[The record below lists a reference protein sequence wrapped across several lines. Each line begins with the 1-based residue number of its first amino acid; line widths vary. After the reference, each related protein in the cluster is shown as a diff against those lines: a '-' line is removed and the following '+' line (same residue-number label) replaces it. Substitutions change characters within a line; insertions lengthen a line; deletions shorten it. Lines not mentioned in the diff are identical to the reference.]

1 MFPSKELVLSAY
13 KVLSTLS
20 EDPTQQGATQKV
32 SALRYFFAMDAFT
45 RTTGRGVCDS
55 RNSVDRQRFTSAVA
69 DVVAISDVQY
79 TVAFYNSLAS
89 HHGDCNTGS
98 NFFSAGQVKNS
109 TIDPSAECPY
119 PKRSG
124 WLPLLTIK
132 NGGISI
138 CKMKLQTG
146 YANAHSYLGNG
157 LQHAAFFIW
166 LSREWNCFSSASSFV
181 SDLENKVRERHTA
194 ELVNE
199 LFPSKED
206 FMQLL
211 DGVETPLET
220 AHQTI
225 NEKDILGLFSD
236 DALSTPL
243 TSFSRPDIL
252 AAVRSKPFIL
262 LAGMSGTGKT
272 RIVRELARGFC
283 PAEGELAADPLCPG
297 NYACIPVRPDWHDST
312 GLMGYVTRIT
322 DDGRPRYVATDF
334 IRFLAKA
341 WLHEEDGVPFFLCL
355 DEMNLAPVEQYF
367 AEYLSVVESRQVD
380 AQSGRIVTDPL
391 VRVADENLLKALVD
405 EVYRGVEHGTAERFK
420 DFFVKR
426 GGIPIPSNFVVMGTV
441 NMDETTCS
449 FSRKVLDRAMT
460 FEFNEFDVRG
470 GLASD
475 PDVAPGSIPPE
486 AARCRFTHGRQAYAA
501 ARDVC
506 ERMLP
511 YLEALDRALRGTKF
525 RFAYRGRDEFLFYC
539 VERTRDGTAL
549 AVAADEATCMKFL
562 SRIEGDEQEVGRAF
576 LERLAQAVSDGLAA
590 LAGADGHAP
599 EPPSKI
605 SSDKLREM
613 SARLDRTGFTS
624 FWQ

>member
-1 MFPSKELVLSAY
+1 MTRFEIQRIVDASLPFPKSEGDTHKKKTVLGTVHVGALTGNRLNSGTLRSQFIVCEDETTWNRSEARRALHADQRVFVQVGDDKWDVY
-13 KVLSTLS
+13 RGASMDSESTEPIRVATAVDGLAGLLRFDGVQSSSMSTL
-20 EDPTQQGATQKV
+20 P
-32 SALRYFFAMDAFT
+32 
-45 RTTGRGVCDS
+45 
-55 RNSVDRQRFTSAVA
+55 
-69 DVVAISDVQY
+69 
-79 TVAFYNSLAS
+79 
-89 HHGDCNTGS
+89 
-98 NFFSAGQVKNS
+98 
-109 TIDPSAECPY
+109 
-119 PKRSG
+119 
-124 WLPLLTIK
+124 
-132 NGGISI
+132 
-138 CKMKLQTG
+138 
-146 YANAHSYLGNG
+146 
-157 LQHAAFFIW
+157 
-166 LSREWNCFSSASSFV
+166 
-181 SDLENKVRERHTA
+181 
-194 ELVNE
+194 
-199 LFPSKED
+199 
-206 FMQLL
+206 
-211 DGVETPLET
+211 
-220 AHQTI
+220 
-225 NEKDILGLFSD
+225 
-236 DALSTPL
+236 PL

-252 AAVRSKPFIL
+252 AAIRSKPFIL

-322 DDGRPRYVATDF
+322 DGGRPRYVATDF
-334 IRFLAKA
+334 IRFLANA

-391 VRVADENLLKALVD
+391 VRVADEDLLKALVD
-405 EVYRGVEHGTAERFK
+405 EVYRGVEHGTAEHFK

-486 AARCRFTHGRQAYAA
+486 AARCRFTHGRQTYAA

-506 ERMLP
+506 DRMLP

-525 RFAYRGRDEFLFYC
+525 GFAYRGRDEFLFYC
-539 VERTRDGTAL
+539 VERTRDGTAP